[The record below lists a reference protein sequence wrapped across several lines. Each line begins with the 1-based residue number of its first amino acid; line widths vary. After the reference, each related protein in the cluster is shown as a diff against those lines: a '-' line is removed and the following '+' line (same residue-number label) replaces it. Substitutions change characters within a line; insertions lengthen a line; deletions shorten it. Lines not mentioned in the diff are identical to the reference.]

1 MKVFKTTV
9 EIFVIGDTQ
18 IEAWQNLTEELGYL
32 VGADVED
39 LKIVGYK
46 AFNFQKLKLDK
57 ELTKR
62 LPDDYRFKVGETV

>member
-1 MKVFKTTV
+1 MKVYKTTV
-9 EIFVIGDTQ
+9 EVFVIGDTQ

-62 LPDDYRFKVGETV
+62 LPADYRFKVGEIG